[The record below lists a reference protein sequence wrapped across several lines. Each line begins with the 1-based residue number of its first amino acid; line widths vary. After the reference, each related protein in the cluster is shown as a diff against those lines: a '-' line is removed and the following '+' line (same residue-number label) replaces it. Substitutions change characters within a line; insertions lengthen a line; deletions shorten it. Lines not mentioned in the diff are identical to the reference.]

1 MQLWHASTSPFA
13 RKAVIAMRELNL
25 AGVIQLV
32 EVNPWTDQRLRR
44 LNPLSKVPTLVRP
57 DGPPLIESAVICEYF
72 DALATEGRLFR
83 LFPAAGEARWR
94 ALRLQALA
102 DGVANAATRLHA
114 DERRA
119 PFERSQV
126 MMARFRE
133 GIEAGLSELER
144 EAAGLAGEAPTI
156 GEIAIAAA
164 TGYLEFRW
172 PDRDWLAARPGLAA
186 WFTPFRRRGSM
197 TASEYRLPVQVQPH

>member
-1 MQLWHASTSPFA
+1 MQLWHALTSPFA
-13 RKAVIAMRELNL
+13 RKAVIAMRELDL
-25 AGVIQLV
+25 QGVVQLV

-57 DGPPLIESAVICEYF
+57 DGPPLMESAVICEYF
-72 DALATEGRLFR
+72 DASAAAGRLFR
-83 LFPAAGEARWR
+83 LFPPSGEARWR

-102 DGVANAATRLHA
+102 DGMATAATRLHA

-133 GIEAGLSELER
+133 AMEAALSELER
-144 EAAGLAGEAPTI
+144 EVPGLTGEAPTI
-156 GEIAIAAA
+156 GEISIAAA
-164 TGYLEFRW
+164 LGYLEFRW
-172 PDRDWLAARPGLAA
+172 PERHWGTGRQGLVTWFAAFRNRD
-186 WFTPFRRRGSM
+186 SM
-197 TASEYRLPVQVQPH
+197 TACEHRLPVQAQPH

>member
-13 RKAVIAMRELNL
+13 RKAVIAVRELDL
-25 AGVIQLV
+25 QGVVQLV

-83 LFPAAGEARWR
+83 LFPAAGEERWR

-133 GIEAGLSELER
+133 GIEAGLTELER
-144 EAAGLAGEAPTI
+144 EAPGLTGEAPTI

-164 TGYLEFRW
+164 LGYLEFRW
-172 PDRDWLAARPGLAA
+172 SERDWRTGRPALATWFAA
-186 WFTPFRRRGSM
+186 FRRRDSM
-197 TASEYRLPVQVQPH
+197 TTSEYRLPVQVQPH